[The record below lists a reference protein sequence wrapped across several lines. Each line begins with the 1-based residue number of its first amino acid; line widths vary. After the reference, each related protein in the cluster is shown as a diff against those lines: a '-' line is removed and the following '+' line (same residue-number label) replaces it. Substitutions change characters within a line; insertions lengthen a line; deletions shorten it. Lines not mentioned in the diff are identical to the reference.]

1 MRRRYRRWA
10 SRDVDRGLIFAL
22 QNEAAQ
28 SRRFVSL
35 LERPKGFR
43 RAVMSARGQAVAKQ
57 EPTR

>member
-10 SRDVDRGLIFAL
+10 SRDVDRGLTFAR
-22 QNEAAQ
+22 QNEAAR

-35 LERPKGFR
+35 LERPMGFR
-43 RAVMSARGQAVAKQ
+43 RAVTSARGQAVAKQ